1 MHTQTFP
8 RFFSFSLLLN
18 VLLLN
23 ACSVTN
29 QPAAD
34 TVPVISKVTL
44 LHPRPPRATT
54 VTTPTGTARTFAV
67 TPTEG
72 ISEKQITA
80 SSNSGGINPVLTLDP
95 NSSKTA
101 KAKKATKDDAV
112 AAITYQPL
120 DSKPAAPTPATP
132 AVKAEVTTPA
142 GTSGMTYQPLDSK
155 PAAAATTATPAVKAE
170 VTTPA
175 GTSGMTYQ
183 PLDNKPVAST
193 PATPAV
199 KAEVTTPAGTSGMTY
214 QPLDSK
220 APETTPTK
228 AAETVAATS
237 PAATNSTPP
246 ASTPQQIATAPQTVI
261 EKTEKTT
268 TTSNKANLKLTD
280 AEKSAAE
287 KTVSELIAQ
296 KEIEPLAQYIN
307 QNENDFA
314 RYPYV
319 IRVKAELDVR
329 CRALDK
335 RLANN
340 ASERTNKAQ
349 IKEWQKSCPE
359 TMAKWVKV

>member
-120 DSKPAAPTPATP
+120 DSKPAAP
-132 AVKAEVTTPA
+132 
-142 GTSGMTYQPLDSK
+142 
-155 PAAAATTATPAVKAE
+155 
-170 VTTPA
+170 
-175 GTSGMTYQ
+175 
-183 PLDNKPVAST
+183 T